1 MNWVRNV
8 CLVLRYRDSE
18 SVECFK
24 VEGAA
29 PRLQMDNVFQR
40 GQWMNDSESDSCL
53 ECNSSFSLLLRRH
66 HCRRCGGLFCDNCT
80 SKRMLIPDALFV
92 VPPNSL
98 FHESDSTVINRC
110 CGSCTILLA
119 NYRSP
124 QSLIAA
130 LPTTVPFSN
139 LCESNGSLHASKF
152 STSLSI
158 NQNCTTASIGSN
170 SAVYSLHISAT
181 QTVLREIDCV
191 EWRGGSVGTGRFKM
205 YSITVPSSISK
216 SRRFQVSLD
225 SRVMTVVL
233 PLDIV
238 PGQRILLKA
247 PSPSVCVQKANAVTV
262 LAPSKKVHP
271 IPFCSYLLIPCRHP
285 YHYSIKL
292 RACSATCLWWQ

>member
-1 MNWVRNV
+1 MKWREKVF
-8 CLVLRYRDSE
+8 LVPRFRDPE

-40 GQWMNDSESDSCL
+40 GQWMNDSESDCCL

-80 SKRMLIPDALFV
+80 SKRIIIPDALFV

-98 FHESDSTVINRC
+98 FHESDSTIINRC
-110 CGSCTILLA
+110 CGPCKILLE
-119 NYRSP
+119 NYRSH

-130 LPTTVPFSN
+130 LPITVPLSN

-158 NQNCTTASIGSN
+158 SQHCTTASIGSN
-170 SAVYSLHISAT
+170 SAAHSLHMSAA
-181 QTVLREIDCV
+181 QTVLREIDCL

-225 SRVMTVVL
+225 SRVMTVIL

-238 PGQRILLKA
+238 PGQRILVKA

-262 LAPSKKVHP
+262 LAPTKKVNLL
-271 IPFCSYLLIPCRHP
+271 PFCLYLQMRSRHPCRH
-285 YHYSIKL
+285 
-292 RACSATCLWWQ
+292 